1 MTYVQKYY
9 DDLFLNNLENAF
21 DSGLISHDEE
31 FTTYVKSKQDIS
43 NFYVMNLSVF
53 SDSEEDIYYDM
64 TDVYNSHKITL
75 ALGSDLD
82 DIGDEIGCLRPLAT
96 RASVEL
102 TFTMEPYD
110 SVKVIPEGIQC
121 STNEGIVYYTAEDTE
136 VAPYTDE
143 VTVQA
148 LALKSGTQSRVLAET
163 ITHINSDA
171 SEETIGVNLTSVIN
185 LNPSSGGTD
194 AFSDDDYRELLL
206 NHRKEN
212 IRGSYEAFE
221 KFFDNY
227 DGLDSYKLIPCWDGS
242 GTLKVVLDPG
252 TPYQL
257 NDVYNKLKTSVT
269 QIDDVISMFSFEPVP
284 IDIYAVCNVDIDLI
298 NPYSSIE
305 KEAIKSRIV
314 DAIRLY
320 IDGNVTRYTGLRI
333 GEDFIPYQLGVFIH
347 DLVPE
352 LKDIT
357 FKYPRN
363 ADGEVVPITI
373 TDEQK
378 GVAND
383 IYIEME

>member
-82 DIGDEIGCLRPLAT
+82 DIGDSIGCLRPLAT

-121 STNEGIVYYTAEDTE
+121 STNEGIVYYTVEDTE

-194 AFSDDDYRELLL
+194 AFSDDDED
-206 NHRKEN
+206 KA
-212 IRGSYEAFE
+212 EADDM
-221 KFFDNY
+221 KH
-227 DGLDSYKLIPCWDGS
+227 PM
-242 GTLKVVLDPG
+242 
-252 TPYQL
+252 
-257 NDVYNKLKTSVT
+257 YNKERS
-269 QIDDVISMFSFEPVP
+269 
-284 IDIYAVCNVDIDLI
+284 CGN
-298 NPYSSIE
+298 SSHRV
-305 KEAIKSRIV
+305 KW
-314 DAIRLY
+314 
-320 IDGNVTRYTGLRI
+320 
-333 GEDFIPYQLGVFIH
+333 
-347 DLVPE
+347 
-352 LKDIT
+352 
-357 FKYPRN
+357 
-363 ADGEVVPITI
+363 
-373 TDEQK
+373 
-378 GVAND
+378 
-383 IYIEME
+383 

>member
-9 DDLFLNNLENAF
+9 DELFLNNLENAF

-31 FTTYVKSKQDIS
+31 FTTYIKSKQDIS
-43 NFYVMNLSVF
+43 NFYVMNLSVY

-64 TDVYNSHKITL
+64 TDVYNSHKIGL

-82 DIGDEIGCLRPLAT
+82 DIGDEVGCQRPLAT

-102 TFTMEPYD
+102 TFITEVYET
-110 SVKVIPEGIQC
+110 VKTIPEGIQC
-121 STNEGIVYYTAEDTE
+121 STVDGIVYQTVEDAELPPNTNE
-136 VAPYTDE
+136 ITI
-143 VTVQA
+143 QA
-148 LALKSGTQSRVLAET
+148 LALESGTKSRVLAET
-163 ITHINSDA
+163 ITKIDSNATD
-171 SEETIGVNLTSVIN
+171 ETIGVTLKSVIN
-185 LNPSSGGTD
+185 HNHSSGGTN
-194 AFSDDDYRELLL
+194 AFNDEEYRELIL

-212 IRGSYEAFE
+212 IRGSNEAFE

-227 DGLDSYKLIPCWDGS
+227 DGLDSYKLIPCWNGS

-257 NDVYNKLKTSVT
+257 NDVYNKLKDSVT
-269 QIDDVISMFSFEPVP
+269 QIDDDITMFSFEPVP
-284 IDIYAVCNVDIDLI
+284 LDIYAVCNVDIDLI

-305 KEAIKSRIV
+305 KETIKSRII
-314 DAIRLY
+314 DAIKLY
-320 IDGNVTRYTGLRI
+320 IDGNVTEYTGLKI

-347 DLVPE
+347 NLVPE

-363 ADGEVVPITI
+363 KDGEVIPITI

-383 IYIEME
+383 INIEME